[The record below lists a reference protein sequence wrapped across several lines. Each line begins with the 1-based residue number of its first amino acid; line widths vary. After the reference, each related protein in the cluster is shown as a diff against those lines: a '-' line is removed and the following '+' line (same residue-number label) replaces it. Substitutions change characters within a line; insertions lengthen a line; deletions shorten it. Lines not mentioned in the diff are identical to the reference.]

1 MCVDCDILNSMIWKY
16 YETNIFFIFWCG
28 FKIKTSVMHEQ
39 VMNKQEHMNNTYE
52 HFKENSN
59 IFKEFK

>member
-1 MCVDCDILNSMIWKY
+1 MRVGGDILDSRIWSITKQ
-16 YETNIFFIFWCG
+16 TCFHIFLCG
-28 FKIKTSVMHEQ
+28 FNIKASVMHEQ
-39 VMNKQEHMNNTYE
+39 VMNKQEHVNNTYE